1 MILCEVE
8 RQERFGLGS
17 VLNASSH
24 LRGLGSLAGPAHVP
38 PSGGER
44 SSLTVLGIEYFT
56 KWYFFVDFADVLWYV
71 ININIANYIL

>member
-24 LRGLGSLAGPAHVP
+24 LPGLGSLAGPAHVP
-38 PSGGER
+38 ASGGER
-44 SSLTVLGIEYFT
+44 SSLTVLGIKYFT

-71 ININIANYIL
+71 ININIANHIL